1 MGDSYMS
8 ETLTAMPPTVP
19 ADLSQLA
26 GHALV
31 LNLLGKLLY
40 EPPTAALLT
49 SLAAEAVFDEFPL
62 ATDQSAVTAGLAAL
76 QQWMR
81 DYTAGRPAA
90 DYEAVRSDHMHLFL
104 GPGTVLAAP
113 WESVQVNDEHL
124 LFQAET
130 LQVRSWYRRYGL
142 EMIRLHQE
150 PDDHVGLELA
160 FLAHLAQLALAAQTA
175 DDQPALAEMRDAQ
188 RLFLT
193 THAQRWIP
201 GWSAQVLQHARTD
214 YYRGLA
220 QLTVGVLAALGA
232 ALEPLMQLET
242 AE

>member
-1 MGDSYMS
+1 MP
-8 ETLTAMPPTVP
+8 ETLTALPPTAP
-19 ADLSQLA
+19 DDLPELA

-40 EPPTAALLT
+40 EPPTDDQLHAL
-49 SLAAEAVFDEFPL
+49 ADEAVFDEFPL
-62 ATDQSAVTAGLAAL
+62 SVDRPAVADGLAAL
-76 QQWMR
+76 QQWAR
-81 DYTAGRPAA
+81 DFVAGRPAA

-113 WESVQVNDEHL
+113 WESAQVDDEHL
-124 LFQAET
+124 LFQTET

-142 EMIRLHQE
+142 QVIRLHQE

-160 FLAHLAQLALAAQTA
+160 FLSHLAQMAQTA
-175 DDQPALAEMRDAQ
+175 QSTGDEAQLTEMLDAQ
-188 RLFLT
+188 RLFLK

-201 GWSAQVLQHARTD
+201 GWSALVIQHARTE

-220 QLTVGVLAALGA
+220 PLTVGVLAQLAA
-232 ALEPLMQLET
+232 ALEPLTTLEV

>member
-1 MGDSYMS
+1 MS
-8 ETLTAMPPTVP
+8 ETLTALPPTGP
-19 ADLSQLA
+19 DDLTELA

-40 EPPTAALLT
+40 EPPTADQLHT
-49 SLAAEAVFDEFPL
+49 LADEAVFDEFPL
-62 ATDQSAVTAGLAAL
+62 AIDRPAVADGLAAL
-76 QQWMR
+76 QQWSR
-81 DYTAGRPAA
+81 DFVAGRPAA

-113 WESVQVNDEHL
+113 WESVQVDDEHL
-124 LFQAET
+124 LFQTET

-142 EMIRLHQE
+142 QVIRLRQE

-160 FLAHLAQLALAAQTA
+160 FLSHLAQQALTAQAAGDTAQLTEMLA
-175 DDQPALAEMRDAQ
+175 AQ
-188 RLFLT
+188 RLFLK

-201 GWSAQVLQHARTD
+201 GWSAQVIQHARTE

-220 QLTVGVLAALGA
+220 YLTVGVLAALEV
-232 ALEPLMQLET
+232 ALEPLTPVEA

>member
-1 MGDSYMS
+1 MPEM
-8 ETLTAMPPTVP
+8 LTATPPTAP
-19 ADLSQLA
+19 DDLTVLA

-40 EPPTAALLT
+40 EPPAEDQLHA
-49 SLAAEAVFDEFPL
+49 LAAEAVFDEFPL
-62 ATDQSAVTAGLAAL
+62 AIDRPAVADGLAAL
-76 QQWMR
+76 QRWAR
-81 DYTAGRPAA
+81 DFAAGRPAA

-113 WESVQVNDEHL
+113 WESAQSDDEHL
-124 LFQAET
+124 LFQTET

-142 EMIRLHQE
+142 QVIRLHQE

-160 FLAHLAQLALAAQTA
+160 FLSHLAQAAQAAQAAGDAAQLT
-175 DDQPALAEMRDAQ
+175 EMLDAQ
-188 RLFLT
+188 RLFLK

-201 GWSAQVLQHARTD
+201 GWSALVIKHARTD

-220 QLTVGVLAALGA
+220 YLTVGVLAELEA
-232 ALEPLMQLET
+232 ALQPLTPLEVT
-242 AE
+242 E